1 MNKTQ
6 KILGM
11 ALLVLVVAVTAFALA
26 EIAPSLMASVG
37 WHDLGSIGWH
47 DFASVGW
54 VTIPL

>member
-1 MNKTQ
+1 MNRTQ
-6 KILGM
+6 KILGL

-26 EIAPSLMASVG
+26 EMAPSLMASIG

-54 VTIPL
+54 VTSPL

>member
-6 KILGM
+6 KILGL